1 MLSSKIKD
9 LKLRKLFFKFEK
21 KKKICKFLFINL
33 LSRKIL
39 RGHNKE
45 ITLLLLKLQNTFKR
59 SSKIRLTNRCVLS
72 NRGRGV
78 NKLFGLSRIMMR
90 DLIQFGIIPGYTKAV
105 W

>member
-33 LSRKIL
+33 LSRKNL
-39 RGHNKE
+39 GSHNKS
-45 ITLLLLKLQNTFKR
+45 ITLLLLKLQNQFKR
-59 SSKIRLTNRCVLS
+59 SSKIRLTSRCILS

-78 NKLFGLSRIMMR
+78 NKLFGLSRIVMR
-90 DLIQFGIIPGYTKAV
+90 DLIQFGIIPGYAKAV

>member
-33 LSRKIL
+33 LSRKSASS
-39 RGHNKE
+39 HNKGAV
-45 ITLLLLKLQNTFKR
+45 LLLLKLQNQFNR
-59 SSKIRLTNRCVLS
+59 ASKIRLTNRCVLS
-72 NRGRGV
+72 NRGKGV
-78 NKLFGLSRIMMR
+78 NKLFGLSRIIMR